1 MAIKNSFSLFLILLI
16 HEITHMGIIK
26 AVNKINRID
35 IPSIPNLNLIKPL
48 IQTASSTNWKLGKD
62 LSNEYHKNRTR
73 KKFAK
78 LVNKDT

>member
-1 MAIKNSFSLFLILLI
+1 M
-16 HEITHMGIIK
+16 HEITHIGIIK
-26 AVNKINRID
+26 AVSKMNKID

-48 IQTASSTNWKLGKD
+48 IHIDSSTNWKFD
-62 LSNEYHKNRTR
+62 DELSNEYHRNKTR